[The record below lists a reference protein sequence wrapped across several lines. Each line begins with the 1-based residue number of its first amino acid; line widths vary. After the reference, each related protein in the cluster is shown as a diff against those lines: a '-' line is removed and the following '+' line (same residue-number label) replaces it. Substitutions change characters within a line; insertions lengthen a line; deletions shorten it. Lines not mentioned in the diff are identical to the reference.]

1 MDYVTH
7 TCKKCGCAFV
17 AEDYTR
23 VTHTPPSWR
32 YCPECSKK
40 LGIDYAKQRPRD
52 NFSEARKRAIEK
64 SKERLKEYQFKKKKI
79 FKNCGQIFKSNTD

>member
-17 AEDYTR
+17 AEDYTK

-40 LGIDYAKQRPRD
+40 LGINYEKQRPGD
-52 NFSEARKRAIEK
+52 NFSEARKNHLEK
-64 SKERLKEYQFKKKKI
+64 LKKIGAENFKKYRQE
-79 FKNCGQIFKSNTD
+79 KNIKH